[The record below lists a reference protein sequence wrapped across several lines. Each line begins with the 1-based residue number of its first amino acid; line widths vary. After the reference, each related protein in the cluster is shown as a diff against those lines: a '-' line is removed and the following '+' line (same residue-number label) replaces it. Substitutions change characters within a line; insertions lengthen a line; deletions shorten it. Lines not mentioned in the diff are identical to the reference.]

1 MDKVESMYVEYFH
14 ERLEEIGEKW
24 TNRLQ
29 LLVDEKEATDTA
41 VLKVPELKNEIKL
54 FCSDFVKQMIFQESN
69 NRDVQEWAG
78 RIVEI
83 FSSHTF
89 SLQQSVA
96 SLTNLRQILW
106 DVMVEFSSEQEHP
119 IEASR
124 LAGWGSYMNKSFDLL
139 LHKVTVYTNQ
149 LNEEQLAAQQT
160 KITELSVPII
170 PISEDIGVLP
180 LIGTIDTYRASL
192 IQRKGIERSS
202 ELQLS
207 YLVIDLSGV
216 PIMDTMVANEIFQ
229 LIKMLDLSGVESI
242 LTGIRPEIAQTAV
255 QLGID
260 FTNVNTYAHL
270 HQALRAILPSS

>member
-1 MDKVESMYVEYFH
+1 MDKVETMYVEYFH

-41 VLKVPELKNEIKL
+41 VLKVPELKNEIEL

-69 NRDVQEWAG
+69 KRDVQEWAG

-106 DVMVEFSSEQEHP
+106 DVMVEFSTEHEQL

-149 LNEEQLAAQQT
+149 LNEEQIASQQT

-170 PISEDIGVLP
+170 LIGKDTGVLP

-192 IQRKGIERSS
+192 IQRKGIERSA

-207 YLVIDLSGV
+207 HLVIDLSGV

-229 LIKMLDLSGVESI
+229 LIKMLELSGVESV

-260 FTNVNTYAHL
+260 FNNVTTYAHL
-270 HQALRAILPSS
+270 HQALKVISSHS

>member
-1 MDKVESMYVEYFH
+1 MDKVETMYVEYFH

-24 TNRLQ
+24 TRRLQ
-29 LLVDEKEATDTA
+29 ILVDEKEATDTA
-41 VLKVPELKNEIKL
+41 VLKVPELKKEIIL
-54 FCSDFVKQMIFQESN
+54 FCSDFVKQMIFQKSN
-69 NRDVQEWAG
+69 SRDVQEWAG

-96 SLTNLRQILW
+96 SLTYLRQILW
-106 DVMVEFSSEQEHP
+106 DVMVEFSSEQKH

-149 LNEEQLAAQQT
+149 LNEEQIAAQQT

-170 PISEDIGVLP
+170 PIAKDIGVLP

-202 ELQLS
+202 ELQ
-207 YLVIDLSGV
+207 
-216 PIMDTMVANEIFQ
+216 
-229 LIKMLDLSGVESI
+229 
-242 LTGIRPEIAQTAV
+242 
-255 QLGID
+255 
-260 FTNVNTYAHL
+260 
-270 HQALRAILPSS
+270 

>member
-1 MDKVESMYVEYFH
+1 MEKVETMYVEYFH

-24 TNRLQ
+24 TKRLQ
-29 LLVDEKEATDTA
+29 LLADENEATDTA
-41 VLKVPELKNEIKL
+41 IIQVSELKKEIKL
-54 FCSDFVKQMIFQESN
+54 FCSDFVKQMIFLESN
-69 NRDVQEWAG
+69 SRDVQEWAG

-83 FSSHTF
+83 FATHSF

-96 SLTNLRQILW
+96 SLTYLRQILW
-106 DVMVEFSSEQEHP
+106 DVMVEFSAQEDQL
-119 IEASR
+119 IEANR
-124 LAGWGSYMNKSFDLL
+124 LAEWGSYMNKSFDLL

-149 LNEEQLAAQQT
+149 LNEEQIAAQQT

-170 PISEDIGVLP
+170 PISQTIGVLP

-192 IQRKGIERSS
+192 IQKKGIERSS

-207 YLVIDLSGV
+207 HLVIDLSGV

-229 LIKMLDLSGVESI
+229 LIKMLELSGVESI

-260 FTNVNTYAHL
+260 FTNVHTYAHL
-270 HQALRAILPSS
+270 HQALEAVL

>member
-1 MDKVESMYVEYFH
+1 MEVMYVEYFH
-14 ERLEEIGEKW
+14 ERLEEIGDKW
-24 TNRLQ
+24 TKRLQ
-29 LLVDEKEATDTA
+29 LLVDEREATDTA
-41 VLKVPELKNEIKL
+41 VLKVPELKKEVQS
-54 FCSDFVKQMIFQESN
+54 FCSDFVKQMIFLESN
-69 NRDVQEWAG
+69 SRDVQEWAERMVG
-78 RIVEI
+78 M
-83 FSSHTF
+83 FSNHSF

-96 SLTNLRQILW
+96 SLTYLRQILW
-106 DVMVEFSSEQEHP
+106 DVMVEFSSQEDQL

-124 LAGWGSYMNKSFDLL
+124 LAEWGSYMNKSFDLL

-149 LNEEQLAAQQT
+149 LNEEQIAAQQT

-170 PISEDIGVLP
+170 PISKEIGVLP

-202 ELQLS
+202 DLQLS

-229 LIKMLDLSGVESI
+229 LIKMLELSGVESI

-260 FTNVNTYAHL
+260 FNNVNTYAHL
-270 HQALRAILPSS
+270 HQALRAIL

>member
-1 MDKVESMYVEYFH
+1 MEKVEVMYVEYFH
-14 ERLEEIGEKW
+14 ERLEEIGDKW
-24 TNRLQ
+24 TKRLQ
-29 LLVDEKEATDTA
+29 LLVDEREATDTA
-41 VLKVPELKNEIKL
+41 VLKLPELKNEIQL
-54 FCSDFVKQMIFQESN
+54 FCSDFVKQMIFLESN
-69 NRDVQEWAG
+69 SRDVLGWAERMVG
-78 RIVEI
+78 I
-83 FSSHTF
+83 FSNHTF

-96 SLTNLRQILW
+96 SLTYLRQILW
-106 DVMVEFSSEQEHP
+106 DVMVEFSAQEDQL

-124 LAGWGSYMNKSFDLL
+124 LAERGSYMNKSFDLL

-149 LNEEQLAAQQT
+149 LNEEQIAAQQT

-170 PISEDIGVLP
+170 PISKEIGVLP

-192 IQRKGIERSS
+192 IQRKGIERSAD
-202 ELQLS
+202 LQLS

-229 LIKMLDLSGVESI
+229 LINMLELSGIESI

-260 FTNVNTYAHL
+260 FNNVNTYAHL
-270 HQALRAILPSS
+270 HQALSAIL

>member
-1 MDKVESMYVEYFH
+1 MEKVEVMYVEYFH
-14 ERLEEIGEKW
+14 ERLEEIGDKW
-24 TNRLQ
+24 TKRLQ
-29 LLVDEKEATDTA
+29 LLVDEREATDTA
-41 VLKVPELKNEIKL
+41 VLKVPELKKEVQS
-54 FCSDFVKQMIFQESN
+54 FCSDFVKQMIFLESN
-69 NRDVQEWAG
+69 SRDVQEWAERMVG
-78 RIVEI
+78 M
-83 FSSHTF
+83 FSNHSF

-96 SLTNLRQILW
+96 SLTYLRQILW
-106 DVMVEFSSEQEHP
+106 DVMVEFSSQEDQL

-124 LAGWGSYMNKSFDLL
+124 LAEWGSYMNKSFDLL

-149 LNEEQLAAQQT
+149 LNEEQIAAQQT

-170 PISEDIGVLP
+170 PISKEIGVLP

-202 ELQLS
+202 DLQLS

-229 LIKMLDLSGVESI
+229 LIKMLELSGVESI

-260 FTNVNTYAHL
+260 FNNVNTYAHL
-270 HQALRAILPSS
+270 HQALRAIL